1 MGQCRYESV
10 RKGPRVS
17 FTWIAGACILAIAGF
32 VFGLTGFG
40 ISLVSVSLLPFFV
53 PLATVVPLIT
63 LYGAAFAFVMT
74 IQLRRDVMFPQ
85 LVSLLIGTIL
95 GTPVGVWVLE
105 AFPPSLLK
113 HLIGLTLMGIVVI
126 EWYGAYPEKLSGRH
140 WGLYAGGL
148 AGLLGGAIGTPGPPV
163 ILYATAQGWSP
174 RNTKAMLQA
183 FFFVNYSVI
192 VVNHWWAGLLT
203 REVAWLAC
211 LYVVPSAIGVMAG
224 IHLFDRMHQARFRR
238 LMFALLF
245 VLGLAMGVRG

>member
-1 MGQCRYESV
+1 
-10 RKGPRVS
+10 VS

-113 HLIGLTLMGIVVI
+113 RLIGLTLMGIVVI